1 MFNNERYK
9 AISEY
14 LKNNQRAK
22 VKELADMLFVS
33 PATIRRDLV
42 EMQKLGMLERSHG
55 GAIYTENANEVS
67 IFIRLEKNAKEK
79 EHTASIALGNIP
91 DLQTLFIDNSSTCL
105 ALAER
110 MNLAYKTIVTNGLQI
125 ATKLSQKKNVTLIM
139 PGGEVQFNTN
149 TVSGSVTCTMLKKF
163 KFDLMLSSCAA
174 ISGGATYEQTL
185 DTTLIKQIAFE
196 QSKLRYLIAD
206 RTKFSL
212 TAPYQTAELNSYDA
226 VISNIDDATA
236 QTIRSQGVNIINR

>member
-67 IFIRLEKNAKEK
+67 IFIRLEK
-79 EHTASIALGNIP
+79 LGKIIQNI
-91 DLQTLFIDNSSTCL
+91 
-105 ALAER
+105 
-110 MNLAYKTIVTNGLQI
+110 
-125 ATKLSQKKNVTLIM
+125 
-139 PGGEVQFNTN
+139 
-149 TVSGSVTCTMLKKF
+149 
-163 KFDLMLSSCAA
+163 
-174 ISGGATYEQTL
+174 
-185 DTTLIKQIAFE
+185 
-196 QSKLRYLIAD
+196 
-206 RTKFSL
+206 
-212 TAPYQTAELNSYDA
+212 
-226 VISNIDDATA
+226 
-236 QTIRSQGVNIINR
+236 

>member
-1 MFNNERYK
+1 
-9 AISEY
+9 
-14 LKNNQRAK
+14 
-22 VKELADMLFVS
+22 
-33 PATIRRDLV
+33 
-42 EMQKLGMLERSHG
+42 MQKLGMLERSHG
-55 GAIYTENANEVS
+55 GALSTENANEVS

-79 EHTASIALGNIP
+79 KHTASIALGNIP
-91 DLQTLFIDNSSTCL
+91 DFQTLFIDNSSTCL

-174 ISGGATYEQTL
+174 ISGGAPYVQTL
-185 DTTLIKQIAFE
+185 DTTLI
-196 QSKLRYLIAD
+196 
-206 RTKFSL
+206 
-212 TAPYQTAELNSYDA
+212 
-226 VISNIDDATA
+226 
-236 QTIRSQGVNIINR
+236 